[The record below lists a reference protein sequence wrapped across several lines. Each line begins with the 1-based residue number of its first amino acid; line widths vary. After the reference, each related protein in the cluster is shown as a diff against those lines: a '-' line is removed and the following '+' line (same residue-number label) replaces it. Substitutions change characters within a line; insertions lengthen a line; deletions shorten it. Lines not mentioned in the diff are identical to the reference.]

1 MAKEIQTK
9 LLNVQTELRAPKS
22 QYNSFGKYAYRTA
35 EDILEAAK
43 PLLLKHG
50 LTLTISDEPVVVG
63 ERFYIKATATILSG
77 DDSLSVTAYAR
88 EENEKK
94 GMDAAQ
100 LTGAT
105 STYARKYALCGLFCI
120 DDNKDAD
127 TAAAGTT
134 ATKEDAIK
142 ELGKAMSQNALV
154 EVWNKYA
161 NTYGN
166 DNDFR
171 VAYMKQQR
179 SIAQKA
185 TANGTR
191 K

>member
-1 MAKEIQTK
+1 MAKAIQTK
-9 LLNVQTELRAPKS
+9 LLNVQAELRAPKS

-63 ERFYIKATATILSG
+63 ERFYIKATATILCE
-77 DDSLSVTAYAR
+77 DDSISVNAYAR

-127 TAAAGTT
+127 TASAATT

-142 ELGKAMSQNALV
+142 ELGKATSQDALV

-179 SIAQKA
+179 TI
-185 TANGTR
+185 ANGTR

>member
-22 QYNSFGKYAYRTA
+22 QYNNFGKYAYRTA

-63 ERFYIKATATILSG
+63 ERFYIRATATILCG
-77 DDSLSVTAYAR
+77 DESISVNAYAR

-127 TAAAGTT
+127 ASANT
-134 ATKEDAIK
+134 ATKDDAVK
-142 ELGKAMSQNALV
+142 ELGKAKTPEALV

-161 NTYGN
+161 NAYGN

-171 VAYMKQQR
+171 TAYMKQR
-179 SIAQKA
+179 SAIANA
-185 TANGTR
+185 NANGTR

>member
-1 MAKEIQTK
+1 MAKLIQEK
-9 LLNVQTELRAPKS
+9 LLKVQSELRAPKS

-43 PLLLKHG
+43 PLLLKYG

-63 ERFYIKATATILSG
+63 ERFYIKATATVLCE
-77 DDSLSVTAYAR
+77 DDTISVNAFAR

-127 TAAAGTT
+127 TASSATT

-142 ELGKAMSQNALV
+142 ELGQSRSQDALV

-179 SIAQKA
+179 TI
-185 TANGTR
+185 ANGTR